1 VPSSLDL
8 LGHGGVYDLV
18 ASLTKLSLKRPDG
31 VSVLFTHILF
41 DVLPEN
47 NHRVIVLFHA
57 TLRTLDTGLEPGHDA
72 PGMKHVLAFELFIG
86 TFRSLKTDRTD
97 LWGMNHAFPILYG
110 GPLTLGSA

>member
-86 TFRSLKTDRTD
+86 TFRSL
-97 LWGMNHAFPILYG
+97 
-110 GPLTLGSA
+110 